1 MSEAFTT
8 STARNIFYGG
18 TLFFLLVFLAL
29 TYQTEQSI
37 PSRDKREMLSDP
49 RVAAG
54 KKIWETH
61 NCIGCHTLLGEGAYF
76 APELGNVVKRLG
88 SEEAVKAFIQSRPV
102 ERHPGAAQ
110 HAAVQ
115 FHGRAT
121 RRDRR
126 VPELRVA
133 NQHRQVAA
141 QHSGLIRTD
150 QEITMQYKSQAVA
163 KPYFI
168 AAIALFVAQI
178 LFGLIMGLQYVMGD
192 FLFPEIPF
200 NVARMVH
207 TNALIVWL
215 LMGFMGA
222 AYYLIP
228 EEAETELFSP
238 KLAIALFWIFLVA
251 AGLTVVG
258 YLTVPY
264 ATLAKM
270 TGNDLLPTM
279 GREFL
284 EQPLITKVGIVVV
297 ALAFLFN
304 ITMTVLK
311 GRKTSIATVLLIGLW
326 GLAIM
331 FLFSFVNPD
340 NIVRDKFYWW
350 WVVHLWVEGVWELI
364 LGAILAFVLIKVT
377 GVDREIIEKWLYV
390 IVTLTLIS
398 GILGTGHHYY
408 WIGTPEYWQ
417 LIGSIFSAL
426 EPIPFFGMTL
436 FAFNMVNRRRR
447 EHPNKAATLWALGTG
462 VMAFL
467 GAGVWGFLHTLSPVN
482 YYTHGTQITAAHG
495 HMAFYGAYV
504 MAVLTIISY
513 AMPIMRGRAANSN
526 KAQVVEMWAFW
537 LMTVSIVFITLFL
550 TAAGILQVWLQ
561 RVSDSPLPFMVAQDQ
576 ISLFYWMREW
586 SGVVFL
592 IGLCIYIW
600 SFFIPGE
607 EKAKA

>member
-1 MSEAFTT
+1 
-8 STARNIFYGG
+8 
-18 TLFFLLVFLAL
+18 
-29 TYQTEQSI
+29 
-37 PSRDKREMLSDP
+37 
-49 RVAAG
+49 
-54 KKIWETH
+54 
-61 NCIGCHTLLGEGAYF
+61 
-76 APELGNVVKRLG
+76 
-88 SEEAVKAFIQSRPV
+88 
-102 ERHPGAAQ
+102 
-110 HAAVQ
+110 
-115 FHGRAT
+115 
-121 RRDRR
+121 
-126 VPELRVA
+126 
-133 NQHRQVAA
+133 
-141 QHSGLIRTD
+141 
-150 QEITMQYKSQAVA
+150 MQYKSQAVA

-178 LFGLIMGLQYVMGD
+178 LFGLIMGLQYVVGD

-207 TNALIVWL
+207 TNTLIVWL

-228 EEAETELFSP
+228 EESETELYSP
-238 KLAIALFWIFLVA
+238 KLALILFWVFLVA

-270 TGNDLLPTM
+270 TGNDLIPTM

-284 EQPLITKVGIVVV
+284 EQPLITKIGIVVV

-311 GRKTSIATVLLIGLW
+311 GRKTAINTVLLIGLW
-326 GLAIM
+326 GLALL
-331 FLFSFVNPD
+331 FLFAFYNPH
-340 NIVRDKFYWW
+340 NVVRDKFYWW

-377 GVDREIIEKWLYV
+377 GVDREVIEKWLYV
-390 IVTLTLIS
+390 IITLALVT

-417 LIGSIFSAL
+417 PIGSIFSAL
-426 EPIPFFGMTL
+426 EPIPFFAMTL

-467 GAGVWGFLHTLSPVN
+467 GAGVWGFMHTLSPVN
-482 YYTHGTQITAAHG
+482 FYTHGTQITAAHG

-504 MAVLTIISY
+504 MGVITIISY
-513 AMPIMRGRAANSN
+513 AWPLLNGRAANCN
-526 KAQVVEMWAFW
+526 KSQVVEMWGFW
-537 LMTVSIVFITLFL
+537 LMTVGMVFITLFL

-576 ISLFYWMREW
+576 VALFYWMRAW
-586 SGVVFL
+586 AGVAFL
-592 IGLCIYIW
+592 IGLIAYIW
-600 SFFIPGE
+600 SFFIKGE
-607 EKAKA
+607 QKPAA

>member
-1 MSEAFTT
+1 
-8 STARNIFYGG
+8 
-18 TLFFLLVFLAL
+18 
-29 TYQTEQSI
+29 
-37 PSRDKREMLSDP
+37 
-49 RVAAG
+49 
-54 KKIWETH
+54 
-61 NCIGCHTLLGEGAYF
+61 
-76 APELGNVVKRLG
+76 
-88 SEEAVKAFIQSRPV
+88 
-102 ERHPGAAQ
+102 
-110 HAAVQ
+110 
-115 FHGRAT
+115 
-121 RRDRR
+121 
-126 VPELRVA
+126 
-133 NQHRQVAA
+133 
-141 QHSGLIRTD
+141 
-150 QEITMQYKSQAVA
+150 MQYKSQAVA

-178 LFGLIMGLQYVMGD
+178 LFGLVMGLQYVLGD
-192 FLFPEIPF
+192 FLFPAIPF

-258 YLTVPY
+258 YLLVPY
-264 ATLAKM
+264 ATLAQM

-284 EQPLITKVGIVVV
+284 EQPLPTKLGIVVV

-304 ITMTVLK
+304 ISMTVLK

-331 FLFSFVNPD
+331 FLFSFYNPH
-340 NIVRDKFYWW
+340 NVVRDKFYWW

-364 LGAILAFVLIKVT
+364 LGSILAFVLIKVT
-377 GVDREIIEKWLYV
+377 GVDREVIEKWLYV

-408 WIGTPEYWQ
+408 WIGTPESWQ

-513 AMPIMRGRAANSN
+513 AMPLMRGRAANSN

-561 RVSDSPLPFMVAQDQ
+561 RVSDTPVPFMVAQEQ

-586 SGVVFL
+586 AGVAFL
-592 IGLCIYIW
+592 VGLIVYIW

-607 EKAKA
+607 EKAA